1 MSERIRN
8 KSLDCDSD
16 NLKSKTCTEPSRS
29 IQNPKWAWLTA
40 LVFTFALCGAVAEA
54 QQQTILAKNG
64 APTTMSAF
72 TDGVG
77 QNLQLDVRSR
87 DYTDGKNRILDTR
100 SADNKPDSL
109 QARADELV
117 RMKLDV
123 LVASSTA
130 KALAFKKATS
140 TIPIVFIV
148 STDPVAD
155 GLVESLARPGG
166 NITGVTTNVTAL
178 AGKRLALLKEFVPKL
193 TRVAVL
199 WNPQDPTSGQN
210 WRESRLAAQELG
222 LQLRSMEVSSL
233 DKLEVAFK
241 EAVKAG
247 SAALAVMPSPLVSA
261 HPRLIADM
269 ARRHWLPSIFDQRE
283 FVANGGLISYGA
295 DPTEPYRH
303 AALIVDKILKGAKP
317 ADIPVEQPTK
327 FELVVNLTAAKQ
339 INLTIPPALLSRA
352 EKISQ

>member
-8 KSLDCDSD
+8 QSLDSDSD
-16 NLKSKTCTEPSRS
+16 NRKSKSGPADE
-29 IQNPKWAWLTA
+29 NPKSRR
-40 LVFTFALCGAVAEA
+40 LVAAAAAE
-54 QQQTILAKNG
+54 
-64 APTTMSAF
+64 
-72 TDGVG
+72 
-77 QNLQLDVRSR
+77 
-87 DYTDGKNRILDTR
+87 
-100 SADNKPDSL
+100 KPDSL

-130 KALAFKKATS
+130 EALAFKKATS

-155 GLVESLARPGG
+155 GLVASLARPGG
-166 NITGVTTNVTAL
+166 NATGITTNVTEL
-178 AGKRLALLKEFVPKL
+178 AGKRLALLKEFIPKL
-193 TRVAVL
+193 TKVAVL

-222 LQLRSMEVSSL
+222 LTLHSMEVSSV
-233 DKLEVAFK
+233 DKFEAAFK

-247 SAALAVMPSPLVSA
+247 SAAVAVMPSQLVSA

-269 ARRHWLPSIFDQRE
+269 AKRHRLPSIFDRRE
-283 FVANGGLISYGA
+283 FVANGGVISYGPDA
-295 DPTEPYRH
+295 TEPYRR
-303 AALIVDKILKGAKP
+303 AALMVDKIIKGAKP

-339 INLTIPPALLSRA
+339 INMTIPPALLSRA
-352 EKISQ
+352 EKLDK